1 MLFAAHLAAC
11 ALLLPAT
18 PASHRPP
25 AEPYGARVDDAAPAK
40 AASDAELAER
50 MLTCVVSVTSY
61 RRVPTTPS
69 PTGRWEL
76 ADESPFPGFM
86 RNVVATGMVVSAD
99 GTILCC
105 RSPLLTDEGGLA
117 EIVDIE
123 LSTGTRYEAE
133 ILASEPT
140 INLAVL
146 RVKWPE
152 GTTAPGELTVIDRGS
167 AERLRPADR
176 VIAIGDP
183 FGSARTFAPGVV
195 MALPAT
201 ACYQSDLTGSLVH
214 ASMAIA
220 PGAVGGALVD
230 DAGKVVAM
238 LVPQPQLSPE
248 VRTEPLPY
256 VTYAM
261 PLETAFGV
269 AEALKA
275 KRTNDSPWMG
285 FSVLSREELRARV
298 GDAAFDALAK
308 PEFGIYVDDM
318 YSTGPGT
325 KAGVQRGDFLTEVN
339 GARIVNVVDFQQALY
354 YNFGGTPVQIKVVR
368 GGKALDLMIRIEKRP
383 ADANRR

>member
-1 MLFAAHLAAC
+1 MSHTLRTMSPYLLHAFVVPML
-11 ALLLPAT
+11 
-18 PASHRPP
+18 ASVP
-25 AEPYGARVDDAAPAK
+25 VAPAPSTET
-40 AASDAELAER
+40 AVRATSDAELAER
-50 MLTCVVSVTSY
+50 MLTSVVSVTSY

-69 PTGRWEL
+69 PTGRWEI

-86 RNVVATGMVVSAD
+86 RNVVATGMVVAAD

-105 RSPLLTDEGGLA
+105 RSPLITDEGGLA
-117 EIVDIE
+117 EIVDVE

-146 RVKWPE
+146 KVKWPE
-152 GTTAPGELTVIDRGS
+152 GTTAPGELTVIERGPS
-167 AERLRPADR
+167 DALRPADR

-195 MALPAT
+195 MAMPAT
-201 ACYQSDLTGSLVH
+201 ACYQSDLTGSLIH
-214 ASMAIA
+214 ASMVIA
-220 PGAVGGALVD
+220 PGSVGGALVD
-230 DAGKVVAM
+230 ASGKVVGM
-238 LVPQPQLSPE
+238 LVPQPQLKPE

-256 VTYAM
+256 VSYAM
-261 PLETAFGV
+261 PLDTAFGV
-269 AEALKA
+269 AEALKK

-298 GDAAFDALAK
+298 GDAEFNAMTK
-308 PEFGIYVDDM
+308 PEHGIYVDDM
-318 YSTGPGT
+318 FTTGPGT
-325 KAGVQRGDFLTEVN
+325 KAGVQRGDFLMEVN

-354 YNFGGTPVQIKVVR
+354 YNFGGTPVQIKVAR
-368 GGKALDLMIRIEKRP
+368 GDKVLNLMIRIETRP

>member
-1 MLFAAHLAAC
+1 MPLLPFAICLAA
-11 ALLLPAT
+11 PI
-18 PASHRPP
+18 
-25 AEPYGARVDDAAPAK
+25 
-40 AASDAELAER
+40 AASSTPFGPTTQDADLAER
-50 MLTCVVSVTSY
+50 MLTSVVSVTSY

-117 EIVDIE
+117 EVVDIE

-146 RVKWPE
+146 KVKWPA
-152 GTTAPGELTVIDRGS
+152 GTTAPGELTVIDRAS
-167 AERLRPADR
+167 SDALRPADR
-176 VIAIGDP
+176 VVAIGDP

-195 MALPAT
+195 MAMPAT
-201 ACYQSDLTGSLVH
+201 ACYQSDLTGSLIH

-230 DAGKVVAM
+230 NAGKVVGM
-238 LVPQPQLSPE
+238 LVPQPQLKPE
-248 VRTEPLPY
+248 LRTEPLPY

-261 PLETAFGV
+261 PLDTAFGV
-269 AEALKA
+269 AEALK
-275 KRTNDSPWMG
+275 K
-285 FSVLSREELRARV
+285 
-298 GDAAFDALAK
+298 
-308 PEFGIYVDDM
+308 
-318 YSTGPGT
+318 
-325 KAGVQRGDFLTEVN
+325 
-339 GARIVNVVDFQQALY
+339 
-354 YNFGGTPVQIKVVR
+354 
-368 GGKALDLMIRIEKRP
+368 
-383 ADANRR
+383 

>member
-1 MLFAAHLAAC
+1 MFSAVTALLAASLV
-11 ALLLPAT
+11 ATPRSVTLSASSTASTTTASTPAT
-18 PASHRPP
+18 
-25 AEPYGARVDDAAPAK
+25 DAA
-40 AASDAELAER
+40 LAER
-50 MLTCVVSVTSY
+50 MLTSVVSVTSY

-86 RNVVATGMVVSAD
+86 RNTVATGMVVAAD

-117 EIVDIE
+117 EIVDVE

-146 RVKWPE
+146 RVKWPD
-152 GTTAPGELTVIDRGS
+152 GTTAPGELTVIERGTVDH
-167 AERLRPADR
+167 LRPADR

-201 ACYQSDLTGSLVH
+201 ACYQSDLSGSLVH

-230 DAGKVVAM
+230 SAGKVVGM

-248 VRTEPLPY
+248 QRTEPLPY

-298 GDAAFDALAK
+298 GDAAYDAMPK
-308 PEFGIYVDDM
+308 PEHGIYIDDM
-318 YSTGPGT
+318 YSTGPGA
-325 KAGVQRGDFLTEVN
+325 KAGVQRGDFLVEVN
-339 GARIVNVVDFQQALY
+339 GARIVGVVDFQQALY
-354 YNFGGTPVQIKVVR
+354 YNFGGTPVQIRVSR
-368 GGKALDLMIRIEKRP
+368 AGKTIPLMIRIEKRP

>member
-1 MLFAAHLAAC
+1 MLRRMSTVLLACLACSGSFAATES
-11 ALLLPAT
+11 ALGDP
-18 PASHRPP
+18 
-25 AEPYGARVDDAAPAK
+25 D
-40 AASDAELAER
+40 LAER
-50 MLTCVVSVTSY
+50 MLTSVVSVTSY
-61 RRVPTTPS
+61 RRVPPTPS
-69 PTGRWEL
+69 PTGRWEI

-86 RNVVATGMVVSAD
+86 RNVVASGMVVSAD
-99 GTILCC
+99 GTVLCC
-105 RSPLLTDEGGLA
+105 RSPLLTDDGGLA

-152 GTTAPGELTVIDRGS
+152 GITAPGELSVIDRGT

-195 MALPAT
+195 MSLPAT

-220 PGAVGGALVD
+220 PGAVGGALVGGD
-230 DAGKVVAM
+230 GKVVAM
-238 LVPQPQLSPE
+238 LVPQPQLLPE
-248 VRTEPLPY
+248 VRTEPLPF

-261 PLETAFGV
+261 PLETALGV

-275 KRTNDSPWMG
+275 KRTNESPWMG

-298 GDAAFDALAK
+298 GDAAYGAMPI
-308 PEFGIYVDDM
+308 PEHGIYVDDM
-318 YSTGPGT
+318 YSTGPGA
-325 KAGVQRGDFLTEVN
+325 KAGVERGDFLVEVN

-354 YNFGGTPVQIKVVR
+354 YNFGGTPVQIKVSR
-368 GGKALDLMIRIEKRP
+368 AGKVLPLMIRIEKRP

>member
-1 MLFAAHLAAC
+1 MFSAVTALLAASLV
-11 ALLLPAT
+11 ATPRSVTLSASSTASTTTASTPAT
-18 PASHRPP
+18 
-25 AEPYGARVDDAAPAK
+25 DAA
-40 AASDAELAER
+40 LAER
-50 MLTCVVSVTSY
+50 MLTSVVSVTSY

-86 RNVVATGMVVSAD
+86 RNTVATGMVVAAD

-117 EIVDIE
+117 EIVDVE

-146 RVKWPE
+146 RVKWPD
-152 GTTAPGELTVIDRGS
+152 GTTAPGELTVIERGTVDH
-167 AERLRPADR
+167 LRPADR

-201 ACYQSDLTGSLVH
+201 ACYQSDLSGSLVH

-230 DAGKVVAM
+230 SAGKVVGM

-248 VRTEPLPY
+248 QRTEPLPY

-298 GDAAFDALAK
+298 GDAAYDAMPK
-308 PEFGIYVDDM
+308 PEHGIYVDDM
-318 YSTGPGT
+318 YSTGPGA
-325 KAGVQRGDFLTEVN
+325 KAGVQRGDFLVEVN
-339 GARIVNVVDFQQALY
+339 GARIVGVVDFQQALY
-354 YNFGGTPVQIKVVR
+354 YNFGGTPVQIRVSR
-368 GGKALDLMIRIEKRP
+368 AGKTIPLMIRIEKRP
-383 ADANRR
+383 SDANRR

>member
-1 MLFAAHLAAC
+1 MSSAVAALLAASLV
-11 ALLLPAT
+11 ATPRTVTLSASSTASTTTASTPAT
-18 PASHRPP
+18 
-25 AEPYGARVDDAAPAK
+25 DAA
-40 AASDAELAER
+40 LAER
-50 MLTCVVSVTSY
+50 MLTSVLSVTSY

-86 RNVVATGMVVSAD
+86 RNTVATGMVVAAD

-117 EIVDIE
+117 EIVDLE

-152 GTTAPGELTVIDRGS
+152 GTTAPGELTVIEHGTADH
-167 AERLRPADR
+167 LRPADR

-201 ACYQSDLTGSLVH
+201 ACYQSDLSGSLVH

-230 DAGKVVAM
+230 SAGKVVGM

-248 VRTEPLPY
+248 QRTEPLPY

-298 GDAAFDALAK
+298 GDAAYDAMPK
-308 PEFGIYVDDM
+308 PEHGIYVDDM
-318 YSTGPGT
+318 YSTGPGA
-325 KAGVQRGDFLTEVN
+325 KAGVQRGDFLVEVN
-339 GARIVNVVDFQQALY
+339 GARIVGVVDFQQALY
-354 YNFGGTPVQIKVVR
+354 YNFGGTPVQIKVSR
-368 GGKALDLMIRIEKRP
+368 AGKTIPLMIRIEKRP